1 MGDAMT
7 TAATTS
13 ANRVPSHT
21 APNVN
26 ERIRNKAIDSIRH
39 YAQNPAGIGERLREL
54 DREWDVERALETGSS
69 VLSLTGLAIGYLITP
84 WGYLLTLV
92 VQGFFL
98 QHALQG
104 WCPPLPVFRRKG
116 FRTRDEID
124 RERFALKAIRGDF
137 DGISG
142 AGAMT
147 APRAYEAAERN

>member
-1 MGDAMT
+1 MA

-13 ANRVPSHT
+13 ANRVPAHT
-21 APNVN
+21 NPSVN
-26 ERIRNKAIDSIRH
+26 EKIRETAIDSIRS
-39 YAQNPAGIGERLREL
+39 YASNPAGIDERLREL

-104 WCPPLPVFRRKG
+104 WCPPLPIFRRKG

-124 RERFALKAIRGDF
+124 RERFALKALRGDF
-137 DGISG
+137 EGIAG
-142 AGAMT
+142 AGAMI
-147 APRAYEAAERN
+147 AARAYEAAERN